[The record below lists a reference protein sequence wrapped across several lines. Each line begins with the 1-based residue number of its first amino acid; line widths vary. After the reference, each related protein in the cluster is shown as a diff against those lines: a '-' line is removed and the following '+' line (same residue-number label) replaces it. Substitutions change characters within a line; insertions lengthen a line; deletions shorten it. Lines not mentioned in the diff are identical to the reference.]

1 MIMPPGLENSS
12 VVTFHKISPGAISPM
27 HADRS
32 ALGSM
37 PAAAHQFCEALRAA
51 SSFGW
56 YIFPLHDI
64 RLRWDGAQ
72 TFFDS
77 GNKWQPLK
85 SVLDPEL
92 SSYWDEHCPDDM
104 KGGAPPYLSAI
115 FVPGV
120 VQIWSGLLVSTAPDW
135 SVLVRPLANLAQ
147 SRAYSCYEGIIE
159 TDWFKPTPLF
169 INIRLSATDTVIEIP
184 RGQPL
189 FQLQPV
195 PRASYTTAMNHF
207 VEHEGLQSRQGD
219 RGGMSPEDW
228 DGLRNTIRSVLP
240 SPSRPHDTGRYGA
253 DVRKRAKR
261 LVGSD

>member
-1 MIMPPGLENSS
+1 MQPGLENSS

-27 HADRS
+27 HADKS

-56 YIFPLHDI
+56 YIFPPRDI

-72 TFFDS
+72 TFFDA
-77 GNKWQPLK
+77 GDEWLPLT
-85 SVLDPEL
+85 SVVDPEL
-92 SSYWDEHCPDDM
+92 SSYWDKHCPEDM
-104 KGGAPPYLSAI
+104 KEGAPPYLSAL

-147 SRAYSCYEGIIE
+147 SRAYACYEGIVE
-159 TDWFKPTPLF
+159 ADWFKPTPLF
-169 INIRLSATDTVIEIP
+169 INIRLTATDTVIEIP
-184 RGQPL
+184 RGRPL

-195 PRASYTTAMNHF
+195 YRASYTTAMSRF
-207 VEHEGLQSRQGD
+207 VEHEGLQPRDGD
-219 RGGMSPEDW
+219 SGGMSLDDW
-228 DGLRNTIRSVLP
+228 AGLRSTIRSV
-240 SPSRPHDTGRYGA
+240 SSSRPHDVGRYGA

-261 LVGSD
+261 IVGLD

>member
-1 MIMPPGLENSS
+1 MDMQPGLGGAS
-12 VVTFHKISPGAISPM
+12 VVTFYKVSPGAISPM

-56 YIFPLHDI
+56 YIFPSHDI

-72 TFFDS
+72 TFFDN
-77 GNKWQPLK
+77 GQEWWPLT

-92 SSYWDEHCPDDM
+92 SSYWDEHCPADM
-104 KGGAPPYLSAI
+104 KGGAPPYLSAL

-135 SVLVRPLANLAQ
+135 SVLVRPLANLTQ
-147 SRAYSCYEGIIE
+147 SRAFACYEGIIE

-169 INIRLSATDTVIEIP
+169 INIKLSSTDTVIEIP
-184 RGQPL
+184 RNKPL

-195 PRASYTTAMNHF
+195 HRLSYTAAMDQF
-207 VEHEGLQSRQGD
+207 VEHEGLQPRRGE

-228 DGLRNTIRSVLP
+228 SGLSSTIRSV

-253 DVRKRAKR
+253 DVRKRAKQ
-261 LVGSD
+261 L